1 MFIRSGYSAH
11 TRSAR
16 GRDWLAGA
24 RSGTE
29 QRHLAAD
36 VLERGRDR
44 AAALAPQPGLLAL
57 GQQLRHGES
66 VELDRIELRLIVTG
80 RAAPARAVGSGEGGT
95 LAPQSEAGGG
105 KCEGGGGA

>member
-16 GRDWLAGA
+16 GRNGVEGA

-80 RAAPARAVGSGEGGT
+80 RAAPARAVRSGEDVT
-95 LAPQSEAGGG
+95 LALDANAGGG
-105 KCEGGGGA
+105 NS

>member
-16 GRDWLAGA
+16 GRNGGGGA
-24 RSGTE
+24 RSGTV
-29 QRHLAAD
+29 RPLRVAD
-36 VLERGRDR
+36 LLERGRDR

-57 GQQLRHGES
+57 GQQLRPSES

-80 RAAPARAVGSGEGGT
+80 RAAPARAVRSREEATLT
-95 LAPQSEAGGG
+95 LAA
-105 KCEGGGGA
+105 KGGGGNT